1 MPNRRDLLVLLGLL
15 ALTLGVGALG
25 GLVTGPSVKEW
36 YPTLTLPSWRPPNAA
51 FPIVWTALY
60 IMMAIA
66 AWRIWRK
73 REQAGARPALYLWG
87 AQLALNLAWSFLFF
101 GARSPLLG
109 LIDIVPLLLLI
120 ALTTHRF
127 LKLDRLAGLF
137 FLPYL
142 AWVAFAS
149 ALNAT
154 IFWLN

>member
-25 GLVTGPSVKEW
+25 GLATGPAVKEW
-36 YPTLTLPSWRPPNAA
+36 YPTLALPSWRPPNAA

-60 IMMAIA
+60 IMMALA

-73 REQAGARPALYLWG
+73 RGEAGAWPALYLWA

-109 LIDIVPLLLLI
+109 LIDIVPLLALI
-120 ALTTHRF
+120 ALTTYRF
-127 LKLDRLAGLF
+127 LKLDRLAGLL

-142 AWVAFAS
+142 AWVAFAT
-149 ALNAT
+149 ALNVA
-154 IFWLN
+154 IFAMN